1 MTEKLSNHLSNLK
14 TNFMRTRNYLLIIC
28 LLLTF
33 CQGCVKELH
42 ELPPRPSLTVKLNGV
57 EKDSIIIAPGE
68 EINVEVEFMANQ
80 GFIQEV
86 YIKDNAGVYL
96 PGFPLTMDST
106 ELQNKKQYSYSF
118 CASDY
123 LPERGSHY
131 QTYNFQ
137 VVCKDNNQPKQL
149 INKTITVLIADE
161 LKSYTVTLGAQA
173 NTEHGHFLNFG
184 TGEVFTLEQARQMS
198 MAELQQIELCY
209 FYGEEDEVSSYYQ
222 EQRIYPLV
230 HSSTGYESWQYLT
243 KKFETMAPYKIP
255 LLDQIEPE
263 NGGSQYKLGFI
274 QNTVQP
280 SPKYINEYKY
290 TTDLPIYGSNM
301 SNPTIPIQQGIYIM
315 QLTRYPEWPNRDVKE
330 INIAVY
336 HVKEIVP
343 GKTGYITLEVK
354 ASPKYLY

>member
-28 LLLTF
+28 LLLIF

-42 ELPPRPSLTVKLNGV
+42 ELPPRPSLTVKLNGI
-57 EKDSIIIAPGE
+57 EKDSIIVVPGE

-198 MAELQQIELCY
+198 MEELQQIELCY

-222 EQRIYPLV
+222 EQRLYSLV
-230 HSSTGYESWQYLT
+230 GTHNSSVSWTYLSNKYEVL
-243 KKFETMAPYKIP
+243 FPYKINT
-255 LLDQIEPE
+255 LDDAVTEGDYAQ
-263 NGGSQYKLGFI
+263 NKLGFI
-274 QNTVQP
+274 QSNITASTQ
-280 SPKYINEYKY
+280 YIGVYKY
-290 TTDLPIYGSNM
+290 TTDLKSGANITENTH
-301 SNPTIPIQQGIYIM
+301 PTLEGIYIISL
-315 QLTRYPEWPNRDVKE
+315 QKFTEWPNRD
-330 INIAVY
+330 IYDSNLAVFR
-336 HVKEIVP
+336 VKEIVP
-343 GKTGYITLEVK
+343 GKAGYITLEVK